1 MGKSIDMSTIPPLPL
16 SSKALIPLLQ
26 EAYDLRLLGQAPIL
40 YLEGPPGIGKT
51 QIIYQFAEAQ
61 GLEVW
66 HLNLSL
72 MSPTDF
78 VAYVPNDK
86 TMRLEEYPNV
96 NIPDKRF
103 SPKAK
108 GILFIDEWTQGHPEV
123 QKPASKLINERR
135 LGQLELPEGV
145 MIVGAGNRTTDK
157 SGANKLLAMLKNR
170 VRTVPVEV
178 DSDAVVSY
186 LIDQGYNPLF
196 PAFLAAR
203 PYNEMDDFK
212 PDNQAYFTPRSF
224 EALAGVEQYR
234 AERNIKL
241 DLTTMSGHIGVGRA
255 NDFHAFMNL
264 LTNLPSYAEICA
276 APKTVPVPD
285 KADCKLAVLAML
297 VQRCDKDTLGVV
309 SEYMRRYEVHLQVL
323 FIRMLAKYKQP
334 LCTSP
339 AYLAWITDPVVREG
353 IVGFV

>member
-196 PAFLAAR
+196 PAFLAA
-203 PYNEMDDFK
+203 
-212 PDNQAYFTPRSF
+212 
-224 EALAGVEQYR
+224 
-234 AERNIKL
+234 
-241 DLTTMSGHIGVGRA
+241 
-255 NDFHAFMNL
+255 
-264 LTNLPSYAEICA
+264 
-276 APKTVPVPD
+276 
-285 KADCKLAVLAML
+285 
-297 VQRCDKDTLGVV
+297 
-309 SEYMRRYEVHLQVL
+309 
-323 FIRMLAKYKQP
+323 
-334 LCTSP
+334 
-339 AYLAWITDPVVREG
+339 
-353 IVGFV
+353 